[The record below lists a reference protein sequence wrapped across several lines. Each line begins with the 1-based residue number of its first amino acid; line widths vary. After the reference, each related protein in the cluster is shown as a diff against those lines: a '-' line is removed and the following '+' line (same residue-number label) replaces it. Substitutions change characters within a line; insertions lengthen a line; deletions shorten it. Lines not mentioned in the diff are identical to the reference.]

1 MNKFFAIALLGVAG
15 FGIAAAL
22 PAPVD
27 VPVPARA
34 ADEVLEQSMET
45 LNGGLKGLLKGGIS
59 AETKDKSLETLVR
72 MQSAI
77 VAAKSEKPHDLS
89 AEELVGY
96 RAMMADM
103 LGLTCKI
110 EVATLQG
117 KFDDANKL
125 VKDELTRFKK
135 EGHDKY
141 QKEEEEHGEHKK

>member
-15 FGIAAAL
+15 FGVAAAL
-22 PAPVD
+22 PAPADIV
-27 VPVPARA
+27 VPPAKSS
-34 ADEVLEQSMET
+34 EVLEQSMET
-45 LNGGLKGLLKGGIS
+45 LNGALKGLLKGGIS

-77 VAAKSEKPHDLS
+77 VAAKSEKPKDLS

-96 RAMMADM
+96 RAMMAEM

-141 QKEEEEHGEHKK
+141 QKEEEHGEHKK

>member
-15 FGIAAAL
+15 FGVAAAL
-22 PAPVD
+22 PAPADIV
-27 VPVPARA
+27 VPPAKSS
-34 ADEVLEQSMET
+34 EVLEQSMET
-45 LNGGLKGLLKGGIS
+45 LNGALKGLLKGGIS

-77 VAAKSEKPHDLS
+77 VAAKSEKPKDLS

-96 RAMMADM
+96 RSMMAEM

-141 QKEEEEHGEHKK
+141 QKEEEHGEHKK

>member
-15 FGIAAAL
+15 FGVAAAL
-22 PAPVD
+22 PAPADIV
-27 VPVPARA
+27 VPPAKSS
-34 ADEVLEQSMET
+34 EVLEQSMET
-45 LNGGLKGLLKGGIS
+45 LNGALKGLLKGGIS

-77 VAAKSEKPHDLS
+77 VAAKSEKPKDLS

-141 QKEEEEHGEHKK
+141 QKEEEHGEHKK

>member
-1 MNKFFAIALLGVAG
+1 MNKFLAIALLGVAG
-15 FGIAAAL
+15 FGVAAAL
-22 PAPVD
+22 PAPAD

-34 ADEVLEQSMET
+34 SSEVLEQSMET
-45 LNGGLKGLLKGGIS
+45 LNGALKGLMKGGIS

-141 QKEEEEHGEHKK
+141 QKEEEHGEHKK

>member
-15 FGIAAAL
+15 FGVAAAL
-22 PAPVD
+22 PAPADIV
-27 VPVPARA
+27 VPPAA
-34 ADEVLEQSMET
+34 ANEVLEQSMET
-45 LNGGLKGLLKGGIS
+45 LNGALKGLLKGGIS

-77 VAAKSEKPHDLS
+77 VAAKSEKPKDLS

-96 RAMMADM
+96 RSMMAEM

-117 KFDDANKL
+117 KFDDANEL

-141 QKEEEEHGEHKK
+141 QKEEEHGEHKK